1 MLAIDKLIHGM
12 KTSIYRSLVFS
23 VDDRNFYFR
32 LIRAYHKSNYSMPR
46 IIDALRF
53 AGDSRPLK
61 ELARKSRQNIV
72 NQHSFARK
80 LSNTGYITV
89 SEEALLNLGEKHGS
103 LDKTISVILSTDT
116 YTLVPLKLLAPSAQW
131 LLTTVLM
138 IGIAVTIGET
148 MRKFAGA
155 MSWYFDVC
163 DAIAAFSPLIVA
175 TSAGLMLCY
184 IRVRGSATALRATL
198 QQCGMFNLHDKITEH
213 KLLCVLKEL
222 TATQIPPNELY
233 TTVITLF
240 PKHRWLVKKIK
251 YARERLTEQTYN
263 DTLQYILSKHT
274 YLNIIAAAP
283 DKLPKQIATGM
294 DLAIEMLELQINRTI
309 TRQRMLLSILSL
321 ALAGA
326 ALFPFLLISFGLG
339 MDQTQMGL

>member
-1 MLAIDKLIHGM
+1 MLDIDKLIHGI
-12 KTSIYRSLVFS
+12 KTSVYRSLVFS

-46 IIDALRF
+46 IIDALKL
-53 AGDSRPLK
+53 AGNSRPLR
-61 ELARKSRQNIV
+61 ELARKSRQNIA
-72 NQHSFARK
+72 NQYPFARR
-80 LSNTGYITV
+80 LSKTGYITA

-116 YTLVPLKLLAPSAQW
+116 YTLVPVKLLAPSAQW

-148 MRKFAGA
+148 MRKFAGS
-155 MSWYFDVC
+155 MTWYFDVC
-163 DAIAAFSPLIVA
+163 AAIVAFSPLIVA
-175 TSAGLMLCY
+175 VFAGLSFLY
-184 IRVRGSATALRATL
+184 ISVRGSASAIRATL
-198 QQCGMFNLHDKITEH
+198 HRLGLFNLHTKITEH

-222 TATQIPPNELY
+222 TETQIPPNDLY
-233 TTVITLF
+233 TTVLALF

-251 YARERLTEQTYN
+251 YARERLTEETYN

-294 DLAIEMLELQINRTI
+294 NLAIEMLELQINRTI
-309 TRQRMLLSILSL
+309 ARQRLLLSILSL

-339 MDQTQMGL
+339 IDQTQMGL